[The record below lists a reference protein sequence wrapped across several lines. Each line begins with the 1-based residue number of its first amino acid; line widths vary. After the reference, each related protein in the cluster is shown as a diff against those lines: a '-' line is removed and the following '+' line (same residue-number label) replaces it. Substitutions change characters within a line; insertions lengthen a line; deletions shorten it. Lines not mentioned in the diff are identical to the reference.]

1 MFVRHTVRNR
11 CQSRRGTTTVETAV
25 VLPVFLLLLFA
36 IFEFGHARLINN
48 VLNSACRN
56 AARIGAVEGS
66 STAQVRTRV
75 EQSIGTVVPVDSVQI
90 FVKNASAFDSSGT
103 SIPGAELENL
113 PNIELADAESRTL
126 FVVRAKVP
134 YNSVAIV
141 PMPFF
146 KNVMIDAQA
155 FMRHE

>member
-1 MFVRHTVRNR
+1 MMFARRNR
-11 CQSRRGTTTVETAV
+11 KSRQGTTTVETAM

-36 IFEFGHARLINN
+36 IFEFGHAQLINN

-66 STAQVRTRV
+66 TTAQVRAKV
-75 EQSIGTVVPVDSVQI
+75 EAMIGTVVPTGTVEI
-90 FVKNASAFDSSGT
+90 FVKDASSFDG
-103 SIPGAELENL
+103 GATATGPELEEL
-113 PNIELADAESRTL
+113 PGIELRDAESRTL

-134 YNSVAIV
+134 YSSVAIV
-141 PMPFF
+141 PMPFL
-146 KNVMIDAQA
+146 KHVQIDAQA